1 MATSKND
8 RGSAGAWHGTDTTPI
23 ALLEAVRR
31 RGRVWEDLAAQYG
44 VKNPDPPWKI
54 TLDATCDMLA
64 AESCVVPYDQVE
76 LGSCAPALARTAR
89 RGGRPLGDD
98 LRGRAVSGAAAA
110 RARALDDQAR
120 VVRRGGAGAA
130 DETGARTADQRLARP
145 PGRPPGPARV
155 AAGSRAAVRTRTKKI
170 VGCLVCVCENQ
181 RRGRNKTSVTAADG
195 GEMTVRGVH
204 IQIEKLSHRY
214 SARSP

>member
-76 LGSCAPALARTAR
+76 LGSCALPSLERRAEEDDLSETIYADVPFPERQLLALAHSMIK
-89 RGGRPLGDD
+89 RGLF
-98 LRGRAVSGAAAA
+98 
-110 RARALDDQAR
+110 
-120 VVRRGGAGAA
+120 
-130 DETGARTADQRLARP
+130 DEEELAQRMKQVHERL
-145 PGRPPGPARV
+145 
-155 AAGSRAAVRTRTKKI
+155 
-170 VGCLVCVCENQ
+170 
-181 RRGRNKTSVTAADG
+181 TSV
-195 GEMTVRGVH
+195 
-204 IQIEKLSHRY
+204 
-214 SARSP
+214 